1 VPNGEVPAGAGDVA
15 VSHGIA
21 IREQHGGRGF
31 IRLDAHG
38 VDREHIGAVD
48 EIGDAAEALRLAL
61 RAVGAARTVEA
72 GKGGV
77 RLRVAERDDLVKVHL
92 LDQIVGGC
100 IILEEFGPAIGLL
113 HGDDPLPSLLEGG
126 AKNASPK
133 PRGMT
138 SGDAPIS
145 GLRRIQS

>member
-1 VPNGEVPAGAGDVA
+1 VPNGEVPAGAGGVA

-77 RLRVAERDDLVKVHL
+77 RLRVAERDDL
-92 LDQIVGGC
+92 
-100 IILEEFGPAIGLL
+100 
-113 HGDDPLPSLLEGG
+113 EGE
-126 AKNASPK
+126 
-133 PRGMT
+133 
-138 SGDAPIS
+138 
-145 GLRRIQS
+145 GLRGRLGDGERSFLQLVVAW